1 MLRLCKRI
9 YDNWMRIRRL
19 ELIAV
24 EMLEMIREKGEE
36 LPIYV
41 DKAEDYLLYED
52 DEDYKGTWKTIFAW
66 SEEKAQEEFDNQD
79 ELGPEEEWED
89 EEDD

>member
-1 MLRLCKRI
+1 MLRLFERV
-9 YDNWMRIRRL
+9 YDNQMRIRRL
-19 ELIAV
+19 ELIVV

-36 LPIYV
+36 LPIHV
-41 DKAEDYLLYED
+41 DEAEDYLLCED
-52 DEDYKGTWKTIFAW
+52 DEDYKETWKKIFAW

-79 ELGPEEEWED
+79 ELGPEEEWGD